1 MRNII
6 ITGGELFNKGAQAMV
21 FVAVDELKKRFPD
34 HEIYVLSEMD
44 RRRPKEELEQYAFRF
59 TGWYPIKFAKAQS
72 DPLLKLACKFR
83 NGAEYRE
90 CEALYKNC
98 DLMVDISGYGL
109 GSNWDINQLTT
120 YADHLEYAKEF
131 HIPTVLMPQSFG
143 PFDFEGKKSAVGSRF
158 PELLRYV
165 KVICAREQQGYDALV
180 SSFGLTNV
188 RIMPDLVLNNKS
200 VDLGRIFRKIPRF
213 ELPEIPEGAVALI
226 PNERI
231 ASAVGQEMAL
241 TLYITAMKS
250 LLKTGRPVILLRHAE
265 ADRSLCQ
272 AILNGISEDGIVFL
286 DRDFSCLEY
295 NELVKQFHFIV
306 ASRFHAIV
314 HAYKNGVPAIALG
327 WADKYRELMKC
338 FGQEAYAIDVRDHDC
353 VLRLPCAVETVD
365 KKSEKE
371 RILEGI
377 REFQKTNVFDVI
389 DDLC

>member
-83 NGAEYRE
+83 NGADYRE

-188 RIMPDLVLNNKS
+188 RILPDLVLNNQS
-200 VDLGRIFRKIPRF
+200 VDLGNIFRKIPSF

-231 ASAVGQEMAL
+231 VSAVGQEMAL
-241 TLYITAMKS
+241 SLYITAMKS
-250 LLKTGRPVILLRHAE
+250 LLETGRPVVLLRHAE

-272 AILNGISEDGIVFL
+272 AILNDVSGDGIIFL

-295 NELVKQFHFIV
+295 NELVKQFHFII

-314 HAYKNGVPAIALG
+314 HAYKNGVPAISLG

-338 FGQEAYAIDVRDHDC
+338 FGQEAYALDVRDDDC
-353 VLRLPCAVETVD
+353 ILRLPCAVEAID

-377 REFQKTNVFDVI
+377 REFQKINVFDVL
-389 DDLC
+389 DEL